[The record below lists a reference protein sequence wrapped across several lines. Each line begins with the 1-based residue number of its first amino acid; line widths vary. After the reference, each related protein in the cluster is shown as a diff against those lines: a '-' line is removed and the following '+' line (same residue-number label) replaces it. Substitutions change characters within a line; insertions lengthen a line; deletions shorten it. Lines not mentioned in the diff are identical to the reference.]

1 MTRMPRRT
9 VRFAP
14 LLLLLPLAGCAVS
27 EDEEIALGQQ
37 TAGQIA
43 EQLPLV
49 EDPAVVGYV
58 QDLGMRLVEQ
68 TDRRNLDWRFHVVNS
83 GEINAFAVPGG
94 YIYLNRGL
102 IERMERFDE
111 LAGVLGHEVNHVV
124 LRHSAEQMEKA
135 GTANTGLAIVCS
147 LTEWCQNPAAQVAIN
162 VAGSAW
168 FARHSREDEA
178 EADSAAVL
186 TLVRAG
192 IDPDGVASMFERLLE
207 ARERTPAAVETWF
220 GSHPLEEDRVAATRR
235 QIEQLDATAGPAS
248 ADDEAA
254 FQAFR
259 ERVAALPP
267 PPPPPAAPLP

>member
-1 MTRMPRRT
+1 MRRAAA
-9 VRFAP
+9 RLACI
-14 LLLLLPLAGCAVS
+14 LALPLAACAVS
-27 EDEEIALGQQ
+27 EEQEVALGQE

-49 EDPAVVGYV
+49 NDPAIVGYV
-58 QDLGMRLVEQ
+58 SAVGQRLVEQ
-68 TDRRNLDWRFHVVNS
+68 TDRRNLEWRFHVVNS
-83 GEINAFAVPGG
+83 DEINAFAVPGG
-94 YIYLNRGL
+94 YIYINRGL
-102 IERMERFDE
+102 IDRMQGFDE

-135 GTANTGLAIVCS
+135 GKANTGVAIVCA
-147 LTEWCQNPAAQVAIN
+147 LTDWCSSQAAQVAID

-192 IDPDGVASMFERLLE
+192 IDPGGVASLFERLLE

-220 GSHPLEEDRVAATRR
+220 SSHPLEEARVAATRR
-235 QIEQLDATAGPAS
+235 QIEELEPGVLQEVSSGDPGFEEFKA
-248 ADDEAA
+248 
-254 FQAFR
+254 
-259 ERVAALPP
+259 RVASLPP
-267 PPPPPAAPLP
+267 PPPPPAGQLPR